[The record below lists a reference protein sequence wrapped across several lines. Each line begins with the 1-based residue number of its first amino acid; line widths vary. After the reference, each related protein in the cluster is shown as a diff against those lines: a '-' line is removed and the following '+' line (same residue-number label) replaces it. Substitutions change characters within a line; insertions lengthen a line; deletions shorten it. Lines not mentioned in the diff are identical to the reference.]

1 MKTCRAELHT
11 HTVLSPCAEV
21 EMIPPLIVQQALSS
35 GITLMAITDHNAS
48 ANIQAV
54 QQAAAG
60 TDLVVLPGME
70 LQTREE
76 IHSICIFDSLDQ
88 IRDFQKWVDG
98 ILPNLKNQ
106 PDYFGE
112 QFVVDSTG
120 DYICTEPRL
129 LLTSTTVS
137 IDEAWQKVMDLG
149 GILIPAHVDRKS
161 FGLLANLGF
170 VPPHIPFNA
179 LELSRHLHPNKA
191 LQVFPTLAGYPLIQ
205 SGDVHRLNEF
215 LGALF
220 LKINQP
226 TISEIRLAL
235 HNQEDRSFSI
245 RNS

>member
-1 MKTCRAELHT
+1 MKTYRAELHT

-149 GILIPAHVDRKS
+149 GILIPAQVHH
-161 FGLLANLGF
+161 FLPGF
-170 VPPHIPFNA
+170 IN
-179 LELSRHLHPNKA
+179 
-191 LQVFPTLAGYPLIQ
+191 GYCCR
-205 SGDVHRLNEF
+205 G
-215 LGALF
+215 
-220 LKINQP
+220 
-226 TISEIRLAL
+226 
-235 HNQEDRSFSI
+235 
-245 RNS
+245 

>member
-1 MKTCRAELHT
+1 
-11 HTVLSPCAEV
+11 
-21 EMIPPLIVQQALSS
+21 MIPPLIVQQALSS

-161 FGLLANLGF
+161 FDCWQIWVLY
-170 VPPHIPFNA
+170 H
-179 LELSRHLHPNKA
+179 H
-191 LQVFPTLAGYPLIQ
+191 TYPLTPWNSPGTFTRIRHCKF
-205 SGDVHRLNEF
+205 SNTSR
-215 LGALF
+215 
-220 LKINQP
+220 
-226 TISEIRLAL
+226 ISPDSERGC
-235 HNQEDRSFSI
+235 SPS
-245 RNS
+245 